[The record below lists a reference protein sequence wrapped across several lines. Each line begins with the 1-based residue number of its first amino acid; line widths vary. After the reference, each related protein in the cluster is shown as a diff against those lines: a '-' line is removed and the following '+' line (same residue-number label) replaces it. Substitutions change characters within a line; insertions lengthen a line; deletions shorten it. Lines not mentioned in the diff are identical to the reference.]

1 MQKIVEI
8 IILYVFFPA
17 ITSKYVYR
25 LSEKPSFISFEFLGL
40 RDPHFQET
48 GYFLCLLEL
57 WNLLF
62 IKFGNL
68 LISAV
73 IGNKSYKISYKT
85 AVLNREQR

>member
-48 GYFLCLLEL
+48 GYFFVFVRTVESSLYQI
-57 WNLLF
+57 W
-62 IKFGNL
+62 
-68 LISAV
+68 
-73 IGNKSYKISYKT
+73 KIF
-85 AVLNREQR
+85 